1 MLDPYRDGYA
11 PHAGVMRITNT
22 VKQDIRIKG
31 RFFRGAAAMMLAA
44 VAAGALA
51 QTVPD
56 QTVPET
62 GGLDIPSNLQLFGKL
77 DPNVRKPTAI
87 VNDTV
92 LTGTDLDQRMALAM
106 ALNNVTKL
114 SPEDRDR
121 LRMQILRQLI
131 DETLQIQ
138 EAKSAEITV
147 TAPEIDQAYARFS
160 QQFVPRRR
168 PQAAARAR
176 RRTGRASDRRAPSA

>member
-1 MLDPYRDGYA
+1 M
-11 PHAGVMRITNT
+11 
-22 VKQDIRIKG
+22 KQDIRIKG

-160 QQFVPRRR
+160 QQFGKTADADDRLSAPGRIV
-168 PQAAARAR
+168 RALDAPPDR
-176 RRTGRASDRRAPSA
+176 GRAGMEPLPP